1 MVIRCVSAGTKV
13 NTVDLLSGKQ
23 NDQTV
28 FAHTY
33 VTSGADGSQEIY
45 GNDRWQCFDLRRQHA
60 RL

>member
-1 MVIRCVSAGTKV
+1 MTLAKHVFPMVIRCVSAGTKA

-45 GNDRWQCFDLRRQHA
+45 GNVLA
-60 RL
+60 N